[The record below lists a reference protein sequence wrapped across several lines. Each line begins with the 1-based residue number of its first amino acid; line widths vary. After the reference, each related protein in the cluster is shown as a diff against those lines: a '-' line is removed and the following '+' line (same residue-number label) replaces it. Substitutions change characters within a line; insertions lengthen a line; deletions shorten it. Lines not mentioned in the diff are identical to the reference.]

1 MPLNFSSALDEL
13 SEKTPKNMKYTT
25 TTALTLLLT
34 GATQALADASALETK
49 STWETSASAGLTL
62 TRGNSEST
70 QASAGI
76 RSEKKWDANEIKLGA
91 DGLYGKSKIAD
102 GEEVKSAESL
112 LGFGQ
117 YNRLF
122 NEQLYGYAR
131 VEALH
136 DAVADIKYRLTLSP
150 GAGYYFIKNKETEL
164 NAEAGPGF
172 IYEKTSSGDDSYF
185 VLRVAE
191 NSKHTLND
199 HVRVWQKAEFLPQV
213 DDLENY
219 IFNLE
224 AGIEADL
231 SKKLSF
237 QSKVLDTYDNQPA
250 PGRKC
255 NDLKWIN
262 AISYK
267 F

>member
-1 MPLNFSSALDEL
+1 
-13 SEKTPKNMKYTT
+13 MKHSTT
-25 TTALTLLLT
+25 TTAIAALLT
-34 GATQALADASALETK
+34 GVAQALAADATATTPAIETK
-49 STWETSASAGLTL
+49 SAWESSASAGLTL

-70 QASAGI
+70 LANIGLKAQT
-76 RSEKKWDANEIKLGA
+76 RWDQNEVKLGA

-102 GEEVKSAESL
+102 GQEVKSAESL
-112 LGFGQ
+112 TVFGQ

-122 NEQLYGYAR
+122 TEQFYGYLR
-131 VEALH
+131 VEGLH
-136 DAVADIKYRLTLSP
+136 DAVADIKYRLTVSP
-150 GAGYYFIKNKETEL
+150 GVGYYFIKTKETEL
-164 NAEAGPGF
+164 NGEVGPGF
-172 IYEKTSSGDDSYF
+172 IYEKTGGDENSYF
-185 VLRVAE
+185 VLRLAE
-191 NSKHTLND
+191 NFKHSLNE

-219 IFNLE
+219 IFNFE

-231 SKKLSF
+231 SRKLSF
-237 QSKVLDTYDNQPA
+237 QSKVLDTYDNRPA